1 MPSSTRS
8 TSAGRG
14 RSARNTGKRT
24 STSQK
29 KAADRN
35 ASRTTSSVTPTK
47 RTKAT
52 KATKGAPAKTAAA
65 KTAAPATESQQVN
78 KYFELRQSSIEGRGG
93 FAIRP
98 IRKGTRIIE
107 YTGQR
112 ISHDEADKRY
122 DDGGMGR
129 HHTFLFSI
137 DKSTVI
143 DAAVDG
149 NEARFI
155 NHSCAPNCEAI
166 DEKKRIYI
174 EAIRNIAP
182 GEELTYDYAYERDG
196 TEDEDWERIY
206 ICKCGAPT
214 CRGTILA
221 PQKKR
226 GRK

>member
-1 MPSSTRS
+1 MTPSTRS
-8 TSAGRG
+8 SARRGSSTGGSRKAGAKRSAG
-14 RSARNTGKRT
+14 KRAK
-24 STSQK
+24 SK
-29 KAADRN
+29 
-35 ASRTTSSVTPTK
+35 SRTPSRKATTTPTK
-47 RTKAT
+47 
-52 KATKGAPAKTAAA
+52 PVAA
-65 KTAAPATESQQVN
+65 KQPAVVARPVN
-78 KYFELRQSSIEGRGG
+78 KYFELRESAIQGRGG
-93 FAIRP
+93 FAIRTIP
-98 IRKGTRIIE
+98 RGTRIIE
-107 YTGQR
+107 YVGER
-112 ISHDEADKRY
+112 ISNEEADKRY

-137 DKSTVI
+137 DSKTVI

-166 DEKKRIYI
+166 DERKRIYI
-174 EAIRNIAP
+174 EAIRTIAP

-196 TEDEDWERIY
+196 TEDEEWERVY
-206 ICKCGAPT
+206 MCKCGAPT

>member
-1 MPSSTRS
+1 MPSSSRS

-14 RSARNTGKRT
+14 RSARNSDKRT
-24 STSQK
+24 ATRAK
-29 KAADRN
+29 KTVADRS
-35 ASRTTSSVTPTK
+35 ASPTTSRAKPTK

-52 KATKGAPAKTAAA
+52 KVTERAPAKTVNAG
-65 KTAAPATESQQVN
+65 TESQKVN
-78 KYFELRQSSIEGRGG
+78 KYFELRQSSIQGRGG

-122 DDGGMGR
+122 DDGAMGR

-206 ICKCGAPT
+206 MCKCGAPT

-226 GRK
+226 GKK

>member
-8 TSAGRG
+8 KSTGRG
-14 RSARNTGKRT
+14 RSARDTHKRS
-24 STSQK
+24 STSSK
-29 KAADRN
+29 TAK
-35 ASRTTSSVTPTK
+35 
-47 RTKAT
+47 KAT
-52 KATKGAPAKTAAA
+52 KPKSTPVNRPKRAASAPSTARV
-65 KTAAPATESQQVN
+65 TTQPVN
-78 KYFELRQSSIEGRGG
+78 KYFELRESSIQGRGG

-107 YTGQR
+107 YVGER
-112 ISHDEADKRY
+112 ISPDEADTRY
-122 DDGGMGR
+122 DDGRMGR
-129 HHTFLFSI
+129 HHTFLFSV
-137 DKSTVI
+137 DSKTVI

-166 DEKKRIYI
+166 DERKRIYI
-174 EAIRNIAP
+174 EAIRSIAP

-206 ICKCGAPT
+206 MCKCGAPT

-221 PQKKR
+221 PPKKR
-226 GRK
+226 AKK

>member
-1 MPSSTRS
+1 MPSSSRS

-14 RSARNTGKRT
+14 RPARNSAKHT
-24 STSQK
+24 STPAK
-29 KAADRN
+29 KVADRGTGP
-35 ASRTTSSVTPTK
+35 TTSRAKSTK

-52 KATKGAPAKTAAA
+52 KVTKRAPAKTVREG
-65 KTAAPATESQQVN
+65 TESQKVN
-78 KYFELRQSSIEGRGG
+78 KYFELRQSSIQGRGG

-122 DDGGMGR
+122 DDGAMGR

-206 ICKCGAPT
+206 VCKCGAPT

-221 PQKKR
+221 PQKK
-226 GRK
+226 GRKK